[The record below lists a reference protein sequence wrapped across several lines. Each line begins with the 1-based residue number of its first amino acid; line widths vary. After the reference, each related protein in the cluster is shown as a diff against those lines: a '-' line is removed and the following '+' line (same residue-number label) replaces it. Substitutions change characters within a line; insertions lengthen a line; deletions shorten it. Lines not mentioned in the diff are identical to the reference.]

1 VGQLNFLSQRGYFLH
16 MNVKTSWRNQL
27 WPLRV
32 MRLWLGVTWI
42 YAGWD
47 KASDPGFLTSGST
60 TFIGTQL
67 SAFATNSPIG
77 FALNGV
83 SENAIQIGILVM
95 LAEFAIGAATL
106 LWIAPTW
113 AAFGGFVMSLGLW
126 LSSTWQVQP
135 YFLASNSAYTILW
148 LTYFLFLYGS
158 RRNSKVTIDR
168 RGFLRFSTVAAF
180 AVAAAAL
187 GKVFPKT
194 GASSASAGENSV
206 SKKIIED
213 ASFEVGATFNF
224 ESKDG
229 TPAVLFRTKAGVF
242 AYSAVCTHEGCT
254 VAFNSASKNLQCGCH
269 GAVFDPFDGAKVV
282 TGPTNQPL
290 AKIKVATEG
299 LWIVES

>member
-1 VGQLNFLSQRGYFLH
+1 
-16 MNVKTSWRNQL
+16 MNLKTSWRNQL

-32 MRLWLGVTWI
+32 LRAWLGVTWI

-47 KASDPGFLTSGST
+47 KASDPGYLTAGSP

-77 FALNGV
+77 FALESV
-83 SENAIQIGILVM
+83 IERATQIGIFVM
-95 LAEFAIGAATL
+95 FAEFAIGAATL

-126 LSSTWQVQP
+126 LSSTWHVQP

-158 RRNSKVTIDR
+158 RRNSKVAIDR
-168 RGFLRFSTVAAF
+168 RGFLRVSTVAAF
-180 AVAAAAL
+180 AVAAAVV

-194 GASSASAGENSV
+194 ASISSGESSA

-213 ASFEVGATFNF
+213 ASLEIGATHNF
-224 ESKDG
+224 ESKAG
-229 TPAVLFRTKAGVF
+229 TPAVLFRTKTGVF

-254 VAFNSASKNLQCGCH
+254 VQFNTASKNLQCGCH
-269 GAVFDPFDGAKVV
+269 GAVFDPFDGAKVL

-299 LWIVES
+299 AWIVEA

>member
-1 VGQLNFLSQRGYFLH
+1 

-47 KASDPGFLTSGST
+47 KASDPGYLTSGSP

-77 FALNGV
+77 FALNSA
-83 SENAIQIGILVM
+83 SENATQIGIFVM
-95 LAEFAIGAATL
+95 FAEFAIGTATL

-168 RGFLRFSTVAAF
+168 RGFLRVSTVAAF
-180 AVAAAAL
+180 AVAAAVV

-194 GASSASAGENSV
+194 GSASASAGENTA
-206 SKKIIED
+206 SKKIIEE
-213 ASFEVGATFNF
+213 ASLEIGATHSF
-224 ESKDG
+224 ESKAG

-254 VAFNSASKNLQCGCH
+254 VQFNSASKNLQCGCH

-290 AKIKVATEG
+290 AKIKVSIEG
-299 LWIVES
+299 TWIVEA